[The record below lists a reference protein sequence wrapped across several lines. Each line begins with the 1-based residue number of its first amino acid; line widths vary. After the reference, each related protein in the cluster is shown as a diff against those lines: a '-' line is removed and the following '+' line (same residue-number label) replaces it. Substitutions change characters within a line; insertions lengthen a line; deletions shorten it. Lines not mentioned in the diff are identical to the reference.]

1 VELEEIPPYQ
11 KIIFRLGQVVALVA
25 MAIIIMLVAEE
36 ELVLFFIMVQ
46 IQDLEVTALDL
57 AAEAPVPCLVQEEQ
71 EELLVPMAVMHQDME
86 PVEEVAA
93 LHITVELEV
102 VVV

>member
-1 VELEEIPPYQ
+1 MEEIPPYQ

-25 MAIIIMLVAEE
+25 MAIIIMLVAGE

-46 IQDLEVTALDL
+46 IQELEVVPADL
-57 AAEAPVPCLVQEEQ
+57 VAVAPVLCLVQEEQ
-71 EELLVPMAVMHQDME
+71 EEILAPLVIMHQDME

-93 LHITVELEV
+93 LQKMVGLEV
-102 VVV
+102 MVF